1 MANDNL
7 TINQPVQAAPI
18 NLNQAAS
25 HAFFVA
31 NALAALSESMQD
43 DMQDGPRVAAKCMVS
58 GLADIAEQLALA
70 LGGFG
75 GTLINGVKA
84 EEW

>member
-1 MANDNL
+1 MATDNL
-7 TINQPVQAAPI
+7 TINQASKAAPI
-18 NLNQAAS
+18 NLNEASS
-25 HAFFVA
+25 HAFFIA
-31 NALAALSESMQD
+31 NALNALYEAMPED
-43 DMQDGPRVAAKCMVS
+43 AQDGPRVAAKCMVS

-70 LGGFG
+70 LGGYG

>member
-7 TINQPVQAAPI
+7 TINQPAETGPI

-25 HAFFVA
+25 HAFFIA
-31 NALAALSESMQD
+31 NALNALHESMPE
-43 DMQDGPRVAAKCMVS
+43 DMKDGPRVAAKCMVS

-75 GTLINGVKA
+75 GTLINGEKA
-84 EEW
+84 GEW